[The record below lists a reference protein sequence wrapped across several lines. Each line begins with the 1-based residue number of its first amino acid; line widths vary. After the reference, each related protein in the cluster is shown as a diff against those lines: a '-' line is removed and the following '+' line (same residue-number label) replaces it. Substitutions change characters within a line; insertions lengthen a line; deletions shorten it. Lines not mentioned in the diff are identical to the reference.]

1 MKRIKI
7 CMYGAAS
14 DRIDQKY
21 ITAVEELGREIGG
34 RNHKLIYGGGAS
46 GLMGACARGVSQV
59 GGSVI
64 GVVPEFMANYEPI
77 FEGCTETIKIETM
90 GQRKQI
96 MEDNAD
102 AFIIVPGGIGTFDE
116 FFQVL
121 TLREL
126 DRLNEP
132 IVLFNV
138 EGFYDSLI
146 QVIDECIEKGFIR
159 EKVRGLFAVCTTAQE
174 ALDFIEAELGEQRG

>member
-1 MKRIKI
+1 MKRITI

-14 DRIDQKY
+14 DRIDQNY
-21 ITAVEELGREIGG
+21 ITAVEALGREIGK

-46 GLMGACARGVSQV
+46 GLMGACARGVSEA

-64 GVVPEFMANYEPI
+64 GVVPCFMSSYEPI

-126 DRLNEP
+126 DRLDEP

-138 EGFYDSLI
+138 DGFYDSLI
-146 QVIDECIEKGFIR
+146 QVIDECIGKGFIR
-159 EKVRGLFAVCTTAQE
+159 EKVRKLFSVCADSKE
-174 ALDFIEAELGEQRG
+174 ALDVIEAELSQKNP